1 MENSSCQCGKAYKN
15 WAGPNLDKSCI
26 WLLDPAV
33 FYENYATLYFEAK
46 KHLKVALNKGVL
58 KFAVPFI
65 QGQCTF
71 WPILDAALNF

>member
-1 MENSSCQCGKAYKN
+1 MKIMQRFI
-15 WAGPNLDKSCI
+15 LMQ
-26 WLLDPAV
+26 
-33 FYENYATLYFEAK
+33 K